1 MGVSKHAYGDI
12 KLKLFVFAR
21 DLSYNQISNIS
32 RSMPSTLKFLNL
44 SHNTLQK
51 NWIQTPIS
59 ATTLDVSNNQGGL
72 RWMENVLWGVSL
84 PKLTRL
90 IFRTNNLKEI
100 SLSYD
105 NFPLNPHPFSALD
118 LSGNVNMNFSATADV
133 FNYMNKIITFSA
145 DTNSY
150 NDTLRACGNRTDY
163 VVKLR
168 SLPVQY
174 SSQGEAQYDKSSAAQ
189 YLYVCS
195 WGYFDP
201 LLTTPAPDAGNRPS
215 WPSWMLGVGVALILL
230 GLGYLYYRR
239 KTRQREEELM
249 HRTTPSSSICSTHE
263 IAGLEIYEAMP
274 IDDIPDHQDDFI
286 ATPVGDGTSEEVF
299 RAMPIGDSTDDR
311 VHDAMPISDVTGDRL
326 HDAMP
331 VSSTIN

>member
-1 MGVSKHAYGDI
+1 MARASIILTLCPSATNVSVPC
-12 KLKLFVFAR
+12 LKDPTTGLTTTLSSSSNQSYNFSNLNISVLRDLPTDAQWV

-174 SSQGEAQYDKSSAAQ
+174 SSQGEAQAWISVLSK
-189 YLYVCS
+189 
-195 WGYFDP
+195 
-201 LLTTPAPDAGNRPS
+201 
-215 WPSWMLGVGVALILL
+215 
-230 GLGYLYYRR
+230 
-239 KTRQREEELM
+239 E
-249 HRTTPSSSICSTHE
+249 
-263 IAGLEIYEAMP
+263 
-274 IDDIPDHQDDFI
+274 
-286 ATPVGDGTSEEVF
+286 
-299 RAMPIGDSTDDR
+299 DSTKRRGTHASNDS
-311 VHDAMPISDVTGDRL
+311 IEL
-326 HDAMP
+326 HLLHA
-331 VSSTIN
+331 